1 MRSIALALADDHPLM
16 LAGLVDLFRS
26 KEEFVV
32 VATGSSAEEVLEIG
46 LQTAPEVFIV
56 DIMMPGNI
64 FNTILDLMKRG
75 CRTRF
80 LAFSAMSKSDI
91 AINALKAGAS
101 GYVVKGTSPQELID
115 AVKAVQRG
123 EIFISR
129 DLACKLIEHHR
140 MASLRAA
147 AGPPVKFSLREGQII
162 AMLTRGCT
170 NRQIAVE
177 LKIGEKTVKNH
188 MTALMQKLNV
198 RNRLEVLI
206 ATQKL
211 DRDELPAPRH

>member
-1 MRSIALALADDHPLM
+1 MRSISLALADDHPLM
-16 LAGLVDLFRS
+16 LAGLVDLFKLRD
-26 KEEFVV
+26 EFTV
-32 VATGSSAEEVLEIG
+32 VATGASADEVLEIA
-46 LQTAPEVFIV
+46 LRTSPDVFIV
-56 DIMMPGNI
+56 DLVMPGNI
-64 FNTILDLMKRG
+64 FTTILDLVKRG

-80 LAFSAMSKSDI
+80 LAFSAMSKSDM
-91 AINALKAGAS
+91 AIKALRAGAS
-101 GYVVKGTSPQELID
+101 GYVVKGTSPQELLD

-123 EIFISR
+123 EIFISQE
-129 DLACKLIEHHR
+129 LACKLIEHHR
-140 MASLRAA
+140 MSSLKVA

-170 NRQIAVE
+170 NRQIAQE

-211 DRDELPAPRH
+211 DQEELPAPRH